1 MKTYYCLYKT
11 MIRRVINP
19 SNYKLLMT
27 SCLLRL
33 WLGKLSWE
41 RKAHVYGIPGSVPI
55 WPDVISSFQ
64 DKRTW
69 AFLCKHFLALQA
81 LGGEMVTDS
90 LMGNSYKTQTMKGF
104 LEPVLA
110 SLTSWERDCVQE
122 HGDISGAAE
131 DVWSIFKWLSVS
143 GFVASLWSFF
153 KRCRLSEKCLL
164 SL

>member
-1 MKTYYCLYKT
+1 

-19 SNYKLLMT
+19 NNYKLLVT

-41 RKAHVYGIPGSVPI
+41 WKAHVDGILGSVPI

-81 LGGEMVTDS
+81 FGGEMVMDS

-104 LEPVLA
+104 LEPGA
-110 SLTSWERDCVQE
+110 WGIWGQSCSLSWPHWP
-122 HGDISGAAE
+122 HGRRTACKNISGCRRCLIHLQ
-131 DVWSIFKWLSVS
+131 VTQRIWIS
-143 GFVASLWSFF
+143 GFPLEF
-153 KRCRLSEKCLL
+153 L
-164 SL
+164 